1 MMNEF
6 TREELQFLFSSVL
19 DVVNT
24 AHFPGLAGKIQSM
37 IDNYCDHDP
46 RNTIGQIG
54 MYHCP

>member
-1 MMNEF
+1 MNEF